1 MNSNFEDSV
10 NKIVNKMGITKEELQ
25 SRIEDIKK
33 EFDGLLSDEG
43 ALAIIAKDCGVEI
56 EQDAGIFQRRL
67 YINELEVGMQTVT
80 VAGRVENIYPVRT
93 FQRKSG
99 TDGKV
104 VNLTLRD
111 KTGSIRAALWDEHV
125 NLVENGS
132 IKNGKIIELKNS
144 YIKEGWQGQNE
155 VNLGNR
161 GEIELNP
168 DVDAEDFPEIS
179 VEEIK
184 IGEIKPDMNNISIV
198 GKIIDIPEVKDITT
212 RDGRQTK
219 LQEMTVA
226 DETGQIHV
234 PVWGEKIN
242 NISNASKGD
251 VIRIKQGYTRLGF
264 GNRIN
269 LNIGNSTIIEIN
281 PKGVQISQVE
291 DLKQTQIEV
300 PSYSAGQPQIKI
312 TDLTPESRNVNLI
325 GKCIELG
332 EVREVANDNKVMEV
346 ILGDETGSVIL
357 SVWNEDIQKMKKG
370 ESYQIINGYVTT
382 YQNRIRLNTGKF
394 GKFEV
399 SEEKVTKVDM
409 KSNISESE
417 YKPTRKNIIEISEN
431 QLVEVRGTILDLI
444 SKNLMY
450 DACPK
455 CMKKVTFEDG
465 EIHCPKCGIVPDS
478 QKRMI
483 YSFTLDDG
491 TNNIR
496 VTVIGETAEKLYK
509 ITSEEGQQL
518 NLEKVDDSTQIQL
531 NTEQFL
537 GKEII
542 VTGRTKKNKLNNQ
555 LEIMA
560 RNIEEPNVIKEI
572 KNTLKKYD

>member
-1 MNSNFEDSV
+1 MNSNFEDSI

-25 SRIEDIKK
+25 NRIEDIKK

-56 EQDAGIFQRRL
+56 EEDAGIFQRRL

-99 TDGKV
+99 ADGKV

-111 KTGSIRAALWDEHV
+111 KTGSIRVALWDEHV
-125 NLVENGS
+125 NLVEDGS

-168 DVDAEDFPEIS
+168 DVDAEDFPELS
-179 VEEIK
+179 LEEIK
-184 IGEIKPDMNNISIV
+184 IGDIKPDMNNITIV
-198 GKIIDIPEVKDITT
+198 GRIIDIPEVKDITT

-242 NISNASKGD
+242 NVSNASKGD
-251 VIRIKQGYTRLGF
+251 AIRIKQGYTKLGY

-312 TDLTPESRNVNLI
+312 SDLKPESRNVNLI

-357 SVWNEDIQKMKKG
+357 SVWNEDIEKMKKG

-394 GKFEV
+394 GKFEI
-399 SEEKVTKVDM
+399 SEEKVTKVDIT
-409 KSNISESE
+409 SNISESE
-417 YKPTRKNIIEISEN
+417 YTPTRKKIIEISEN

-444 SKNLMY
+444 SKNLTY

-455 CMKKVTFEDG
+455 CMKKVTFED
-465 EIHCPKCGIVPDS
+465 EKIHCPNCGIIPDS

-483 YSFTLDDG
+483 YSFILDDG
-491 TNNIR
+491 TENIR
-496 VTVIGETAEKLYK
+496 VTVIGETAVNLLKM
-509 ITSEEGQQL
+509 ISEEGQEP
-518 NLEKVDDSTQIQL
+518 NLEKIEDFSQIQL
-531 NTEQFL
+531 NKEQFL

-542 VTGRTKKNKLNNQ
+542 ATGRTKKNKLNNQ
-555 LEIMA
+555 VEIVA
-560 RNIEEPNVIKEI
+560 RNIEEPNVKNEI
-572 KNTLKKYD
+572 KNTLEKLD